1 MDKGSGTEAAALLSG
16 WICYF
21 LSVLRRAAAK
31 WH

>member
-21 LSVLRRAAAK
+21 LSVLRCAGGG
-31 WH
+31 